1 MSGYYWFELFI
12 FVNVLIVT
20 VLGINVSR
28 VRIRERVPHGDG
40 GNLTV
45 KKAIRAHGNAVEH
58 VAIFALVVLALELA
72 AAPAALLATL
82 VAIFSAARF
91 MHPFGM
97 LGQAFW
103 ARRTG
108 ASISFLC
115 ELVGV
120 IAVLPVAL
128 LG

>member
-1 MSGYYWFELFI
+1 MSGYFWFEVFV
-12 FVNVLIVT
+12 FVNVLLVT

-28 VRIRERVPHGDG
+28 VRIREGVPHGSG
-40 GNLTV
+40 GNLPV
-45 KKAIRAHGNAVEH
+45 KKAVRAHGNAMEH

-72 AAPAALLATL
+72 AAPAALLGTL
-82 VAIFSAARF
+82 VAAFSVARF

-108 ASISFLC
+108 AAVTFLC
-115 ELVGV
+115 ELAGV
-120 IAVLPVAL
+120 IALLPVVL
-128 LG
+128 MN